1 MAVYKADAIVIR
13 SREYGEADRL
23 VTLFAREKGKINA
36 LAKGVRKPT
45 SSQRA
50 GTQLFTYADFL
61 LHQGKTL
68 DTITQAQP
76 RESFPHI
83 WSDLDRTLAASGMA
97 ELLDISTANKQPEP
111 ELFTLT
117 LTFLFMLKFLDPY
130 IALAGYALKLLG
142 QQGYLPSMDSCTGCG
157 RDLAEEQVF
166 FNVDSGFLCTLGHN
180 KQDNRQIAKALCPG
194 SIAFMKQLTKV
205 EPAKLDRLRWQKRIK
220 EEILDGLRFFCEA
233 KFERKLQAWRQ
244 IEEMTEGQGLT

>member
-76 RESFPHI
+76 RESFPHT
-83 WSDLDRTLAASGMA
+83 WSDLDRTLAASGRA
-97 ELLDISTANKQPEP
+97 ELLDI
-111 ELFTLT
+111 
-117 LTFLFMLKFLDPY
+117 
-130 IALAGYALKLLG
+130 
-142 QQGYLPSMDSCTGCG
+142 
-157 RDLAEEQVF
+157 
-166 FNVDSGFLCTLGHN
+166 
-180 KQDNRQIAKALCPG
+180 
-194 SIAFMKQLTKV
+194 
-205 EPAKLDRLRWQKRIK
+205 
-220 EEILDGLRFFCEA
+220 
-233 KFERKLQAWRQ
+233 
-244 IEEMTEGQGLT
+244 

>member
-23 VTLFAREKGKINA
+23 ITLFAREKGKIAA

-45 SSQRA
+45 SSQRG

-61 LHQGKTL
+61 LYQGKSL

-76 RESFPHI
+76 RESFLHI
-83 WSDLDRTLAASGMA
+83 WNDFDRTLAASGMV
-97 ELLDISTANKQPEP
+97 ELLDISTTDKQPEP
-111 ELFTLT
+111 GLFTLT
-117 LTFLFMLKFLDPY
+117 LSFLFMLKFLDPY
-130 IALAGYALKLLG
+130 IALAGYALKLLEL
-142 QQGYLPSMDSCTGCG
+142 QGFLPPLDSCNNCG

-166 FNVDSGFLCTLGHN
+166 FSIDSGFLCALCQD
-180 KQDNRQIAKALCPG
+180 KQAVKSLCPG

-205 EPAKLDRLRWQKRIK
+205 APTKLDRLRWQQRIK
-220 EEILDGLRFFCEA
+220 EEILSSLRFFCEA

-244 IEEMTEGQGLT
+244 IDELFKRQDLT